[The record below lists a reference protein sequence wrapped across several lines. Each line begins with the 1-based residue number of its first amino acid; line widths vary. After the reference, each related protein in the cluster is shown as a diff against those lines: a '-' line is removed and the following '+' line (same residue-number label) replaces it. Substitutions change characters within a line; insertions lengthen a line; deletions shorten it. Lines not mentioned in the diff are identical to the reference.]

1 MKLRNHDWTDVER
14 GPGAAGSQLLPN
26 TKIVRTALLAITA
39 VGLAALAWMAVYLIC
54 LAPPFKDS
62 DPGEKA
68 LRSWRTI
75 KSDRT
80 P

>member
-1 MKLRNHDWTDVER
+1 MKLKNRDWTDVER
-14 GPGAAGSQLLPN
+14 RLGAADSQLLPDN
-26 TKIVRTALLAITA
+26 RLVRAALLAITA

-54 LAPPFKDS
+54 LSPPFQDS

-68 LRSWRTI
+68 IRTWRSI
-75 KSDRT
+75 

>member
-1 MKLRNHDWTDVER
+1 MKLKNRDWTDVER
-14 GPGAAGSQLLPN
+14 RLGAADSQLLPDN
-26 TKIVRTALLAITA
+26 RLVRAALLAITA

-54 LAPPFKDS
+54 LSPPFEDS

-68 LRSWRTI
+68 IRTWRSI
-75 KSDRT
+75 

>member
-1 MKLRNHDWTDVER
+1 
-14 GPGAAGSQLLPN
+14 
-26 TKIVRTALLAITA
+26 LLAITA

-54 LAPPFKDS
+54 LASPFEDS

-80 P
+80 PQPRG

>member
-1 MKLRNHDWTDVER
+1 
-14 GPGAAGSQLLPN
+14 
-26 TKIVRTALLAITA
+26 LLAITA

-68 LRSWRTI
+68 IRTWRSI
-75 KSDRT
+75 

>member
-1 MKLRNHDWTDVER
+1 MKLTNHDWADVER
-14 GPGAAGSQLLPN
+14 RPGAAGSQLLPN
-26 TKIVRTALLAITA
+26 TRTVRTTSLAITA

-62 DPGEKA
+62 DPGERA
-68 LRSWRTI
+68 IRNWRGI
-75 KSDRT
+75 

>member
-1 MKLRNHDWTDVER
+1 MKLKNRDWTDGER
-14 GPGAAGSQLLPN
+14 RLGAANSQFLPDN
-26 TKIVRTALLAITA
+26 RLVRAALLAITA

-54 LAPPFKDS
+54 LSPPFEDS

-68 LRSWRTI
+68 IRTWRSI
-75 KSDRT
+75 

>member
-1 MKLRNHDWTDVER
+1 MKLKNHGWTDMER
-14 GPGAAGSQLLPN
+14 RLGAADSQLLPN
-26 TKIVRTALLAITA
+26 TKRVRTTLLAITA

-54 LAPPFKDS
+54 LSPPFQDS

-68 LRSWRTI
+68 IRTWRSI
-75 KSDRT
+75 